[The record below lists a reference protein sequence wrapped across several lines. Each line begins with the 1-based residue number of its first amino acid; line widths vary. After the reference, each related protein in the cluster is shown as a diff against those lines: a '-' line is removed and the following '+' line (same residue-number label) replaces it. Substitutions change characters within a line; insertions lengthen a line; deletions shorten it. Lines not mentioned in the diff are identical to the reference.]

1 MWTFENDVMGKENA
15 FPRSVSLFSTHIPRE
30 EHGMSLKK
38 GVIMQNKKTF
48 KKKRNNKTWI
58 DEKHL
63 FSISYAD
70 EDRCFFLSNKDKAVN
85 QYDK

>member
-38 GVIMQNKKTF
+38 GVIMQKNKKTF
-48 KKKRNNKTWI
+48 KKKKKKQQNV
-58 DEKHL
+58 
-63 FSISYAD
+63 
-70 EDRCFFLSNKDKAVN
+70 DR
-85 QYDK
+85 